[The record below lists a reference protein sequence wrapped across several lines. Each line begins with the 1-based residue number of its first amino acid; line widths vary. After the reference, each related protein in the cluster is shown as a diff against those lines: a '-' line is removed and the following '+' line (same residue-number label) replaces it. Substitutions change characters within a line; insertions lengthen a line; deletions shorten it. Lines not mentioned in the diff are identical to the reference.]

1 MKNLSEKR
9 RVKSEESNSYV
20 KVKSEE
26 RRVKNPIVKRAQNP
40 RKKQKHMDF
49 SLFTFHSSLNLA
61 LHLTS
66 LFTLKI
72 NCYGECYYKDCE

>member
-26 RRVKNPIVKRAQNP
+26 RRVKNPIVKRAQ
-40 RKKQKHMDF
+40 KSSQEAKAHGFFTLHF
-49 SLFTFHSSLNLA
+49 SLFT
-61 LHLTS
+61 
-66 LFTLKI
+66 
-72 NCYGECYYKDCE
+72 

>member
-20 KVKSEE
+20 KVK
-26 RRVKNPIVKRAQNP
+26 NPIVKRA
-40 RKKQKHMDF
+40 HGF
-49 SLFTFHSSLNLA
+49 FTLRS
-61 LHLTS
+61 S

-72 NCYGECYYKDCE
+72 NCYGECYYEDCE